1 MCQLGSCSL
10 YCNTVTQLCHCIW
23 SMYTKQSPVYVR
35 SRLQQRW
42 PISQTIPQ
50 WNCPDILLCIVEPLW
65 NHCGTHQANHSTV
78 EPFPNW
84 LNPLYTHW
92 LQLFLSSSLLVNYS
106 TAAAAPACLMLF
118 SREEL
123 GRQTMLAHS
132 RVPSTLTNELPPST
146 TTILKSP
153 HHHLTIAR

>member
-10 YCNTVTQLCHCIW
+10 YCNTVLHSCVIAYGACTQSRAQYMCGLDSNSVGPSAKPFHSGTVLIFF
-23 SMYTKQSPVYVR
+23 YV
-35 SRLQQRW
+35 
-42 PISQTIPQ
+42 
-50 WNCPDILLCIVEPLW
+50 LW
-65 NHCGTHQANHSTV
+65 NQCGTHQANHSTV

-84 LNPLYTHW
+84 LNPLYTHC

-132 RVPSTLTNELPPST
+132 RVSSTL
-146 TTILKSP
+146 ILVY
-153 HHHLTIAR
+153 